1 MGARAIGSG
10 TITFGLV
17 SIPVRLY
24 VATHSEQVAFH
35 LLHASC
41 GTRVRQQLYCPHH
54 KRVVERKET
63 VRGFEVRK
71 NRFVT
76 FTEPEL
82 KALEAEANRA
92 IEIQEFV
99 PLADLDP
106 VYFKDVHYLG
116 PEKGAGKAYRL
127 LAEAMR
133 DREKVGVAQFIH
145 HGKEHLVVIRP
156 YRSGLALHTLYYAD
170 EIRSFEIEIDGAKPR
185 PNEIAMAEKLID
197 ELSAKGFHPEKYEDT
212 YRDRLNAVVR
222 RKAKGEEVR
231 IAAPEPAREKVVDL
245 MDALKASLASRR
257 SVRRAPSPTSPSA
270 HRGAA
275 PARRGAGPGSRRRS
289 RAG

>member
-41 GTRVRQQLYCPHH
+41 GTRIRQQFYCPHH
-54 KRVVERKET
+54 KRVVDRKET

-71 NRFVT
+71 NRYVT

-116 PEKGAGKAYRL
+116 PEKGAGKAYGL

-133 DREKVGVAQFIH
+133 ARKMVGLAQFTH
-145 HGKEHLVVIRP
+145 HGKEHLVAIRP
-156 YRSGLALHTLYYAD
+156 YEKGLALHTLYYAD
-170 EIRSFEIEIDGAKPR
+170 EIRPFDAELDGAGKAR
-185 PNEIAMAEKLID
+185 PSEVEMAEKLID
-197 ELSAKGFHPEKYEDT
+197 QLSSRSFDPERFEDRYRARLKG
-212 YRDRLNAVVR
+212 VVR
-222 RKAKGEEVR
+222 KKEKGEEVA
-231 IAAPEPAREKVVDL
+231 ISAPEPARGKVVDL
-245 MDALKASLASRR
+245 MDALKASLAGGRGGIRRAAMGRRSAGRGKRPGTRKASRR
-257 SVRRAPSPTSPSA
+257 
-270 HRGAA
+270 G
-275 PARRGAGPGSRRRS
+275 
-289 RAG
+289 